1 MSPASARKQI
11 EAATHVDDGSEIF
24 MTVRQ
29 GRMFT

>member
-11 EAATHVDDGSEIF
+11 EAATRVDDGNGIF
-24 MTVRQ
+24 MTVRR